1 MANSQTMAIQE
12 NRRYRISEVSDM
24 VGVPSHVLRQW
35 ETRFTQLKPK
45 RDRANRRYY
54 LPEDVEIARRIK
66 ELLRNEKLTSK
77 GASRRLSQE
86 LFGEG
91 RPRTNREAR
100 ELIDKIEN
108 EVRAMRDIL
117 DRDITRD

>member
-1 MANSQTMAIQE
+1 MANFQTMAIQE

-66 ELLRNEKLTSK
+66 ELLRNEKLTSR